1 MSAVAEPSK
10 TPLKPLAPAR
20 SIIRHVDSGLSL
32 PGENRLQLAVEVR
45 WPDRTQFPQPSIA
58 LVCLPG
64 GGMNR
69 RFFDLIPADGGT
81 DFSFAEQMRARGFI
95 VILVDHLGVGDSS
108 RPRDVFSLT
117 PEVLTQTNQH
127 AVEYIVSALRDGS
140 LTSELPA
147 LTNLRTIGVGHSMG
161 ALLTLVQ
168 QHEFHPHAAVAVLGF
183 STGGL
188 PQYVSEEALGLMAAD
203 AVGIRKELERLARA
217 QFGDAPSVRR
227 SSPQSGDLFAAA
239 KADPRGIA
247 ALKPALAPM
256 LPVPAFLSMLPGNIA
271 AECAAIDVPVFIGVG
286 ELDMTGPAQL
296 IPAAFSTSRDVTLEV
311 LPQAGHSHFIFPAR
325 AQLFDRLAE
334 WAAARMH

>member
-1 MSAVAEPSK
+1 MLLKTSAP
-10 TPLKPLAPAR
+10 TR
-20 SIIRHVDSGLSL
+20 SIVRHVDSGLSL

-45 WPDRTQFPQPSIA
+45 WPDRGKFPQPSIA

-69 RFFDLIPADGGT
+69 RFFDLIPAGGGT

-108 RPRDVFSLT
+108 RPCDVFSLT
-117 PEVLTQTNQH
+117 PDVLTQANQR
-127 AVEYIVSALRDGS
+127 AVAHIVNALRDGS

-147 LTNLRTIGVGHSMG
+147 LTHLKTIGVGHSMG
-161 ALLTLVQ
+161 ALLTLLQ
-168 QHEFHPHAAVAVLGF
+168 QYEFQPHAALAVLGF
-183 STGGL
+183 STAGL

-203 AVGIRKELERLARA
+203 PAGIRKVLARLARA
-217 QFGDAPSVRR
+217 QFGDAPSARR
-227 SSPQSGDLFAAA
+227 SSSSPPQSGDLFASA

-256 LPVPAFLSMLPGNIA
+256 LPVPAFLAMLPGNIA

-296 IPAAFSTSRDVTLEV
+296 IPTAFGNSRDVTLQV

-325 AQLFDRLAE
+325 AQLFERLAG
-334 WAAARMH
+334 WAAAQVH